1 VVCVTLVPVSYLSAP
16 SAVHS
21 YRVPGKFIRRL
32 KSLFVGWKV
41 YSSSTNKAKIYSY
54 SIFVQQMYWLQDKY
68 VYMYSRKSMITV
80 TNEVFKCFFINTK
93 ILSRSLQWFI
103 IQYYFLFITISIF
116 LLDKIQYHVSR
127 FEHQIILG
135 ILANLLVLQSRPIYL
150 QIFYLQKSPM
160 LENSVCHCWWLW
172 NINA

>member
-1 VVCVTLVPVSYLSAP
+1 MRGWQYKNCYPLSHVSEQNVTLVLS
-16 SAVHS
+16 
-21 YRVPGKFIRRL
+21 
-32 KSLFVGWKV
+32 
-41 YSSSTNKAKIYSY
+41 NKITGYIHEAYDI
-54 SIFVQQMYWLQDKY
+54 Y

-80 TNEVFKCFFINTK
+80 TNEVFKGFFINTK